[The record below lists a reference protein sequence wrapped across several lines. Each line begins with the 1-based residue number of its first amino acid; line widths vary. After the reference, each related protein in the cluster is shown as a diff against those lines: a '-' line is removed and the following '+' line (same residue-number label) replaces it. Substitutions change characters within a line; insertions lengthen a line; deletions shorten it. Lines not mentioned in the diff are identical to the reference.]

1 MYSSKDSINILT
13 ALLVKHGIKHAVVC
27 PGSRNAPIVHNL
39 NECPDISCV
48 AVTDERSAG
57 FYALG
62 MAQALDEPIAV
73 CVTSG
78 SAVLNVAPAVAEA
91 HYQHQSLVVISADR
105 PAAWI
110 DQIDGQTLRQPG
122 ALEPWVACSVS
133 LPEPQTASAKAY
145 AEARWHC
152 NRLVNEALIEA
163 TADHRPC
170 VHINVPLSEPLFSFD
185 VAKLPDERAIV
196 RFAPSTDYDCLRT
209 DFVDDILQAK
219 RPMIVFG
226 QMSPWRFLP
235 GSADYLFSHVIV
247 LHEALAPFPSISHFD
262 EVLATA
268 GRQLPAAP
276 DVVLYVGDGIVSK
289 RLKAYLRQ
297 NARTRV
303 WRISSTGRVEDTFQN
318 LRGIVVGDAE
328 QVLSALDHKMGRRQ
342 LHGMDYR
349 RKWLHLLGAAREHAQ
364 SYEPAY
370 SQMAVV
376 RAFEQLIDAQG
387 LDGVAV
393 HYANSSPIRL
403 ANIYARHH
411 VWCNRGVNGIEGS
424 LSTACGFAVAARAEG
439 SSPDGAAGVSATA
452 SARRVYCVIGDLS
465 FFYDQNALWHADL
478 PASLR
483 ILLLNNGRGGIFNM
497 VMGLGGTAAC
507 SQQVMGAHSATAQGV
522 CQQNGIGYR
531 QVSADADLSAA
542 LNWLTT
548 TESTQP
554 LLLEVVTDADTDA
567 AVFKNYYAYM

>member
-1 MYSSKDSINILT
+1 MYSSKENINILT

-39 NECPDISCV
+39 DACPAIDCV

-62 MAQALDEPIAV
+62 IAQALDEPVAV

-122 ALEPWVACSVS
+122 ALEPWVACSVT
-133 LPEPQTASAKAY
+133 LPEPQMSTGAAY

-152 NRLVNEALIEA
+152 NRLVNEALLEA

-170 VHINVPLSEPLFSFD
+170 VHINVPLSEPLFDFE
-185 VAKLPDERAIV
+185 VAQLPDERAIM
-196 RFAPSTDYDCLRT
+196 RFAPGTDYDCLRT
-209 DFVDDILQAK
+209 DFVDDFLQAE
-219 RPMIVFG
+219 RPMIVVG
-226 QMSPWRFLP
+226 QTTPHRFSPTCA
-235 GSADYLFSHVIV
+235 GQLFSHVIV
-247 LHEALAPFPSISHFD
+247 LHEALSPFCGISHFD

-268 GRQLPAAP
+268 GEQLPAAP

-297 NARTRV
+297 SADTHV
-303 WRISSTGRVEDTFQN
+303 WRISPTGRVEDTFQH

-328 QVLSALDHKMGRRQ
+328 QVLCALEHKMGKGREHGMAYRRQ
-342 LHGMDYR
+342 
-349 RKWLHLLGAAREHAQ
+349 WLRLLGVVRDRAQ
-364 SYEPAY
+364 RYEPAF
-370 SQMAVV
+370 SQMAAVQ
-376 RAFEQLIDAQG
+376 AFEQTVDRQGIDG
-387 LDGVAV
+387 IAV

-403 ANIYARHH
+403 ANIYAHHH

-424 LSTACGFAVAARAEG
+424 LSTACGFAVASKQLAL
-439 SSPDGAAGVSATA
+439 
-452 SARRVYCVIGDLS
+452 RRVYCVIGDLS
-465 FFYDQNALWHADL
+465 FFYDQNALWHEGL
-478 PASLR
+478 PATLR
-483 ILLLNNGRGGIFNM
+483 ILLLNNGCGGIFNM
-497 VMGLGGTAAC
+497 VKGLGGTPAC
-507 SQQVMGAHSATAQGV
+507 SSQVKGAHNATAQSV
-522 CQQNGIGYR
+522 CMQHGIGYR
-531 QVSADADLSAA
+531 QVSAAADLHDA
-542 LNWLTT
+542 LVWLTA
-548 TESTQP
+548 TESSQP
-554 LLLEVVTDADTDA
+554 LLLEVLTDADTDA
-567 AVFKNYYAYM
+567 AVFRDYYTHMHDE